1 MPDLAWNK
9 RLWDQDYAWPKDG
22 DEWDDCAKFCGVPYD
37 QWKDSLAR
45 TFLIP
50 HLKPKSVVLE
60 IGPGHGRWSVMIPER
75 IPGGIFWL
83 IDMSAS
89 CINFCKKRMY
99 SRDGA
104 ANDQCFFN
112 YVVNDGRKLEAL
124 ADGSVDF
131 VWSFDTFVH
140 IEEPEIRS
148 YARELA
154 RVMKHQSMGVIHH
167 SGTPTPEQ
175 RRCGMRSEVGLR
187 RFGAIL
193 AEAGLH
199 VVRQAS
205 EWGPNN
211 SCNMMMTADCI
222 TVFARP

>member
-1 MPDLAWNK
+1 MPDIAWNL
-9 RLWDQDYAWPKDG
+9 RLWNNDYAWPKDG

-50 HLKPKSVVLE
+50 NIKPDSQVLE
-60 IGPGHGRWSVMIPER
+60 IGPGHGRWSALIPER
-75 IPGGIFWL
+75 IQKGVLHLVDLSP
-83 IDMSAS
+83 S
-89 CINFCKKRMY
+89 CLEFCKKRLVAHSNVRYM
-99 SRDGA
+99 
-104 ANDQCFFN
+104 
-112 YVVNDGRKLEAL
+112 VNDGRLLGQIQDA
-124 ADGSVDF
+124 AIDF

-187 RFGAIL
+187 RFGALL

-199 VVRQAS
+199 VIRQAS